1 MSVDRHN
8 MKPGRLRVRH
18 VIVDWTLRCAP
29 ENAAWNDNRIQ
40 RCPHPTSL
48 RKPRLC
54 ALGDDSRITS
64 VYWMGAT
71 FLSERRRL
79 CQQRETLTAS
89 GASARDGSKHH
100 RVPASPRPH
109 WLRSRLTARGD
120 SFDLCARSA
129 SGTRFRKRR
138 SYCGTVPRFRPASS
152 LCSIRPERNSH
163 RKSCRSG
170 GGVLTW
176 CWRVSC
182 SGLIYRCWQLFC
194 RRANRCLPETLAS
207 FACGLSVAR
216 ENVAGTRVS
225 SCSHPFFLCGR
236 LSRTPVE

>member
-1 MSVDRHN
+1 MR
-8 MKPGRLRVRH
+8 
-18 VIVDWTLRCAP
+18 P

-138 SYCGTVPRFRPASS
+138 SYCGTVPRFRPASY
-152 LCSIRPERNSH
+152 LCSIRPERNTSPKILPERWRSVDLVLAGVMLRVNISLLATLLSAGESMFTGNAGEFCMRFERGS
-163 RKSCRSG
+163 RKCRGNARFFLLTPFLSVWPVVENSCRMM
-170 GGVLTW
+170 
-176 CWRVSC
+176 
-182 SGLIYRCWQLFC
+182 
-194 RRANRCLPETLAS
+194 
-207 FACGLSVAR
+207 
-216 ENVAGTRVS
+216 
-225 SCSHPFFLCGR
+225 
-236 LSRTPVE
+236 